1 MAGSNP
7 AVEKF
12 FNDAPKWRDEMLAL
26 RAIVREFPLEEA
38 FKWRQPCYTVNN
50 GNVVIISGFKEYC
63 ALNLF
68 KGALLHDP
76 SGILVSPG
84 ENTQYG
90 RQIRFTSVE
99 QIVEMEPILKAYLDE
114 AIENEKAGLQVEQ
127 KQTEDYPVPDEL
139 QSMLD
144 ELPDF
149 KAAFEALTPGRQ
161 RGYLLHF
168 AAAKQS
174 KTRTARIEKH
184 MQRIKQGKGLLDR

>member
-1 MAGSNP
+1 MTVLNP
-7 AVEKF
+7 DVDTFLGKAK
-12 FNDAPKWRDEMLAL
+12 KWRSEMAAL
-26 RAIVREFPLEEA
+26 REIVLDSGLTEEL
-38 FKWRQPCYTVNN
+38 KWRQPCYTLS
-50 GNVVIISGFKEYC
+50 GANVVIISAFKEYC

-68 KGALLHDP
+68 KGALLKDP

-84 ENTQYG
+84 ENTQSG

-114 AIENEKAGLQVEQ
+114 SIENEKAGLQVEM
-127 KQTEDYPVPDEL
+127 KKTEEYPVPDEL
-139 QSMLD
+139 QAKLD
-144 ELPDF
+144 ESPDF
-149 KAAFEALTPGRQ
+149 RAAFDALTPGRQ

-184 MQRIKQGKGLLDR
+184 MQRIMDGKGLLDR

>member
-1 MAGSNP
+1 MPGSNP

-12 FNDAPKWRDEMLAL
+12 FNDAKTWRDEMRAL
-26 RAIVREFPLEEA
+26 RAIVRKLPLEEA
-38 FKWRQPCYTVNN
+38 FKWRQPCYTVNG

-76 SGILVSPG
+76 RGILVSPG
-84 ENTQYG
+84 ENTQSG
-90 RQIRFTSVE
+90 RQIRFTNVE
-99 QIVEMEPILKAYLDE
+99 QIVEMEPILNAYLDE
-114 AIENEKAGLQVEQ
+114 AIAVEQAGLQVEQ

>member
-1 MAGSNP
+1 MAVLNP
-7 AVEKF
+7 NV
-12 FNDAPKWRDEMLAL
+12 DAFLAKAKKWRSEMVAL
-26 RAIVREFPLEEA
+26 RAIVLDRGLTEEL
-38 FKWRQPCYTVNN
+38 KWRQPCYTVN
-50 GNVVIISGFKEYC
+50 GANVVIISGFKEYC

-68 KGALLHDP
+68 KGALLNDP
-76 SGILVSPG
+76 SGVLVRPG
-84 ENTQYG
+84 ENTQSG

-114 AIENEKAGLQVEQ
+114 AIAVEQAGLQVEQ

-144 ELPDF
+144 ELPEF
-149 KAAFEALTPGRQ
+149 KASFEALTPGRQ

-174 KTRTARIEKH
+174 KTRTSRIEKH
-184 MQRIKQGKGLLDR
+184 MQRIKEGKGLLDR